1 MPHDFFHGRHAG
13 LLVPLFSI
21 PSRASWGIGEIPD
34 IIRVSCWM
42 RQAGFSFL
50 QLLPLNEMAEGQNSP
65 YSALSAMAIDPLFI
79 APSRVPDVE
88 ALGDEAALTDDE
100 RASLEMAR
108 TSDVIQYQ
116 AVRAI
121 KNRVFRTAFERF
133 MTDEWSPHSHR
144 AARLTEF
151 IQRERWWLD
160 DYTLFRAIHARE
172 DRRHWREWEPGVRD
186 REPQALARAR
196 EALRAERLFYAYLQ
210 WLAAEQWAEAREQS
224 GIGLFG
230 DFPFMVSGDSADVWS
245 RQDDFRLDASVG
257 APPDAFSET
266 GQDWGFPAYR
276 WSKIAAE
283 GDAWLVARARRS
295 VELYDGYRVDHLV
308 GFFRTYVRDQDGS
321 AAFVP
326 PDEPSQIAQ
335 GERLLTLFGSTG
347 ARVIAEDLGVIP
359 KFVRDTLKRTGVPGY
374 KVLRWEREWDLRG
387 KPFRDPH
394 AYPSLSVATSS
405 THDTET
411 LAEWWDEARDDELR
425 AVAALPTLRDAEI
438 TAADAFGTKVRDTIL
453 RLLIESGSSIAL
465 LPIQDIFGW
474 RDRINTPAVI
484 SDLNWCWRLPWPV
497 EDLQKEPQG
506 RERAAF
512 LHALTAANGR
522 LPLSTTTEEPTTN
535 SRQPAT
541 DSR

>member
-21 PSRASWGIGEIPD
+21 PSRESWGIGEIPD
-34 IIRVSCWM
+34 IIRIGRWM
-42 RQAGFSFL
+42 REAGFCFL

-65 YSALSAMAIDPLFI
+65 YSALSAMAFDPLFI

-88 ALGDEAALTDDE
+88 ALGGEAALTTDE
-100 RASLEMAR
+100 RASLHAAR
-108 TSDVIQYQ
+108 NAADIQYP

-121 KNRVFRTAFERF
+121 KNRIFRTAFDRF
-133 MTDEWSPHSHR
+133 MSDEWRTHSHR

-160 DYTLFRAIHARE
+160 DYTLFRAIHACE
-172 DRRHWREWEPGVRD
+172 DGRHWRDWDPGVRD
-186 REPQALARAR
+186 RHPQALAQAR
-196 EALRAERLFYAYLQ
+196 EELAGERLFYAYLQ
-210 WLAAEQWAEAREQS
+210 WLAADQWAEAREQS
-224 GIGLFG
+224 GVGLFG

-283 GDAWLVARARRS
+283 GDAWLVARARHS
-295 VELYDGYRVDHLV
+295 VTLYDGYRVDHLV
-308 GFFRTYVRDQDGS
+308 GFFRTYVREQDGS

-347 ARVIAEDLGVIP
+347 ARVIAEDLGLIP
-359 KFVRDTLKRTGVPGY
+359 KFVRATLNRTGVPGY
-374 KVLRWEREWDLRG
+374 KVLRWEREWDEPG
-387 KPFRDPH
+387 KPFRDPSS
-394 AYPSLSVATSS
+394 YPSLSVATSG

-411 LAEWWDEARDDELR
+411 LAEWWDTAPAEERR
-425 AVAALPTLRDAEI
+425 AVAALPSFRGAGFHASDAFSDKIRDA
-438 TAADAFGTKVRDTIL
+438 IL
-453 RLLIESGSSIAL
+453 GALLESGSSIAL

-474 RDRINTPAVI
+474 RDRINTPALI
-484 SDLNWCWRLPWPV
+484 SDVNWCWRLPWAV
-497 EDLQKEPQG
+497 EDLLTEPQAC
-506 RERAAF
+506 ERAAF
-512 LHALTAANGR
+512 LRALATASRR
-522 LPLSTTTEEPTTN
+522 LPQASAVEESAPD
-535 SRQPAT
+535 SREPAT

>member
-1 MPHDFFHGRHAG
+1 MPPDFFTGRHAG

-34 IIRVSCWM
+34 IVRIGCWM
-42 RQAGFSFL
+42 REAGFSFL

-79 APSRVPDVE
+79 APSLMPDVE
-88 ALGDEAALTDDE
+88 ALGGERALDDEEHAALRAA
-100 RASLEMAR
+100 RASSSIR
-108 TSDVIQYQ
+108 YP

-121 KNRVFRTAFERF
+121 KNRVFRAAFDRF
-133 MTDEWSPHSHR
+133 MADEWSAESHR
-144 AARLTEF
+144 AARLTEY

-172 DRRHWREWEPGVRD
+172 DRRHWREWQPGLRD
-186 REPQALARAR
+186 REPRALERASEALA
-196 EALRAERLFYAYLQ
+196 AERLFYAYLQ
-210 WLAAEQWAEAREQS
+210 WVAAEQWADARERS

-245 RQDDFRLDASVG
+245 RQADFRLDASVG

-276 WSKIAAE
+276 WAKIAAE
-283 GDAWLVARARRS
+283 GDVWLMARARRS
-295 VELYDGYRVDHLV
+295 AELYDGYRVDHLV
-308 GFFRTYVRDQDGS
+308 GFFRTYVREQNGS

-326 PDEPSQIAQ
+326 SDEPSQIAQ

-359 KFVRDTLKRTGVPGY
+359 EFVRDTLKRTGIPGY
-374 KVLRWEREWDLRG
+374 KVLRWEREWDVARQ
-387 KPFRDPH
+387 PFRDPLG
-394 AYPSLSVATSS
+394 YPTMSVATSG

-411 LAEWWDEARDDELR
+411 LAEWWDAAPADERSAIAMLDVLR
-425 AVAALPTLRDAEI
+425 SAGCDAVSPFCEQTRDA
-438 TAADAFGTKVRDTIL
+438 IL
-453 RLLIESGSSIAL
+453 LALFQSGSSLAL

-474 RDRINTPAVI
+474 RDRINVPALI
-484 SDLNWCWRLPWPV
+484 SDVNWCWRLPWPV
-497 EDLQKEPQG
+497 EDLLKEPQA

-512 LHALTAANGR
+512 LRTLAGQCRRA
-522 LPLSTTTEEPTTN
+522 
-535 SRQPAT
+535 Q
-541 DSR
+541 